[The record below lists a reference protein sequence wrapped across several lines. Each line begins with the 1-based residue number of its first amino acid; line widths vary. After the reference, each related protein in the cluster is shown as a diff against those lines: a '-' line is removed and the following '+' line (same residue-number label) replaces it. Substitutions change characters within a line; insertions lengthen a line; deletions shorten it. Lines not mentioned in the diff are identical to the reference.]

1 MYDLW
6 RSSSSSLR
14 FAWFLAHPVL
24 SSNNLKHQP
33 AAAVGARAAP
43 VAAPAASESCGGV
56 LSKWESARACAN
68 IQGKACAQVSAN
80 VWKPTSIL
88 LPVEE
93 HLKSSKF
100 LTVGI
105 ELKILVECEFL
116 RPKIDHK
123 CIVISWDLL
132 ALTGKV
138 NKQLSVRVL
147 SSHYWNSWQILTSTP
162 N

>member
-1 MYDLW
+1 M
-6 RSSSSSLR
+6 
-14 FAWFLAHPVL
+14 AHPVL
-24 SSNNLKHQP
+24 SSNNLKHQQP
-33 AAAVGARAAP
+33 QQ
-43 VAAPAASESCGGV
+43 SSGGV
-56 LSKWESARACAN
+56 EYLVNERERARACAN
-68 IQGKACAQVSAN
+68 IYNGKACAQVSAN

-123 CIVISWDLL
+123 CIVIRWDLL

-147 SSHYWNSWQILTSTP
+147 SSHYWNS
-162 N
+162 

>member
-1 MYDLW
+1 M
-6 RSSSSSLR
+6 
-14 FAWFLAHPVL
+14 
-24 SSNNLKHQP
+24 
-33 AAAVGARAAP
+33 
-43 VAAPAASESCGGV
+43 
-56 LSKWESARACAN
+56 
-68 IQGKACAQVSAN
+68 
-80 VWKPTSIL
+80 
-88 LPVEE
+88 EE

-147 SSHYWNSWQILTSTP
+147 SSHYWNS
-162 N
+162 